1 MAAVVRRVALL
12 RGVNVGGRPLSMS
25 ALRSGLAAAG
35 CTDVA
40 TYIQSGNVV
49 LTPPEPAP
57 DDLRTWLEHE
67 VSAVAGFDVPVVL
80 RTSEELEA
88 TVAANPY
95 PDAGGTQLHVVFFAA
110 DPGATVLDA
119 LDLATFAPEACTLV
133 GRDLYLHLPGGMGR
147 ATLPAALERAGRAA
161 RPPAVG
167 TARNWNTVLK
177 LVELA
182 GR

>member
-1 MAAVVRRVALL
+1 MGGVVRLVALL

-25 ALRSGLAAAG
+25 GLRDALAAAG

-57 DDLRTWLEHE
+57 DDLQTWLEQE
-67 VSAVAGFDVPVVL
+67 ISAVAGFDVPVVL
-80 RTSEELEA
+80 RTSQELEA

-95 PDAGGTQLHVVFFAA
+95 PDTGGTRLHVVFFAA
-110 DPGATVLDA
+110 DPGSAVLDG
-119 LDLATFAPEACTLV
+119 LDVATFAPEACTLV

-147 ATLPAALERAGRAA
+147 AKLPVALERAGRAA
-161 RPPAVG
+161 QPPAVG
-167 TARNWNTVLK
+167 TARNWSTVLK